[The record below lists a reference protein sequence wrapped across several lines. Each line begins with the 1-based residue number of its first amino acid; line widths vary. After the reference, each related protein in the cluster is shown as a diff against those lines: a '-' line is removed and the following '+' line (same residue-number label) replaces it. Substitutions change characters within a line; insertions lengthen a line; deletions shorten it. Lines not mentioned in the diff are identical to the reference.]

1 MKLKLHL
8 FALATIVAATFA
20 DPPSDSSAFDILH
33 GSEYNDGIGTTAGRS
48 ISGISSTLPGASLA
62 YTDLFESPYLF
73 YNHQYVALSPT
84 NDYGTIAYNGKDM
97 TTYLH
102 MFRYD
107 NQRAKTI
114 LGIATK
120 TFGWDFSWVMRDLL
134 DFNEEKSRYDKTE
147 ERFSSYSNSFGTT
160 FSMPLTNVDFSA
172 RVWFIQNAYTDTLH
186 TTKYSDADGKKEY
199 TYDRNGFTASASLI
213 ISNRPSAKGFS
224 WKFGGYANKFVYEQ
238 DSSFR
243 DSENPDNNYKV
254 KSLNGGKPYTF
265 GDIFY
270 SFGAEVLKSSNARI
284 ILGGTVAAS
293 ARVYD
298 KQKDKKNGR
307 EDFYIQG
314 SIDAAPQILAE
325 YAFNKNWMFWHQTA
339 LVWANDVDY
348 ESYTELA
355 GTKEK
360 RENSLIEF
368 ESETSAISTET
379 GLRFQYGN
387 LALESTLSYILF
399 RNPLGGFDGRSMFT
413 SFEAIYF
420 F

>member
-20 DPPSDSSAFDILH
+20 DPPSDSSAFDVLH
-33 GSEYNDGIGTTAGRS
+33 GSEYNDDMGTMASR
-48 ISGISSTLPGASLA
+48 GISDISSHLPGAALS
-62 YTDLFESPYLF
+62 YSDLFTTPHLF
-73 YNHQYVALSPT
+73 HNHQFVALSPT
-84 NDYGTIAYNGKDM
+84 DDYGTISYNGKDM
-97 TTYLH
+97 TTFLH
-102 MFRYD
+102 IFRYD
-107 NQRAKTI
+107 GQRAKTI
-114 LGIATK
+114 LGTATK
-120 TFGWDFSWVMRDLL
+120 NFGISFGWAMRDLL

-147 ERFSSYSNSFGTT
+147 ERFSSYSNIFDAT
-160 FSMPLTNVDFSA
+160 FSMPLTSVDFSA

-186 TTKYSDADGKKEY
+186 TTKYTDADGKKKY

-224 WKFGGYANKFVYEQ
+224 WRFGGYVNKFVYEQ
-238 DSSFR
+238 DSSFY
-243 DSENPDNNYKV
+243 DSENSDNNYKV
-254 KSLNGGKPYTF
+254 KSLNGGQPYTF

-270 SFGAEVLKSSNARI
+270 SFGAEVLRSSNARI

-314 SIDAAPQILAE
+314 SVDAAPNLLAE

-339 LVWANDVDY
+339 LVWSNDVDY

-360 RENSLIEF
+360 RENSLVEF
-368 ESETSAISTET
+368 ESETNSISTKT

-387 LALESTLSYILF
+387 LVLESTLSYILF
-399 RNPLGGFDGRSMFT
+399 RNPFGGFNGRNMFT
-413 SFEAIYF
+413 NFEAFYF